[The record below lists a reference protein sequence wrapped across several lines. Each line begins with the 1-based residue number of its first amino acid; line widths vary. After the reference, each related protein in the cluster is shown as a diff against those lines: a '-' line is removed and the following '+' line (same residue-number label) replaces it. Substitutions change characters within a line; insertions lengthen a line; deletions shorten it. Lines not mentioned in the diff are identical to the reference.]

1 MVNPKRPISKDK
13 VIPGLMPYNPLLPPA
28 PKQMLNYNL
37 TVRAL
42 PTPLPPRLILYL
54 LTVPDGP

>member
-1 MVNPKRPISKDK
+1 MVNPKRPINKDK
-13 VIPGLMPYNPLLPPA
+13 VIPGLMPYSPLLPPA

-42 PTPLPPRLILYL
+42 SPPPPPPLIA
-54 LTVPDGP
+54 